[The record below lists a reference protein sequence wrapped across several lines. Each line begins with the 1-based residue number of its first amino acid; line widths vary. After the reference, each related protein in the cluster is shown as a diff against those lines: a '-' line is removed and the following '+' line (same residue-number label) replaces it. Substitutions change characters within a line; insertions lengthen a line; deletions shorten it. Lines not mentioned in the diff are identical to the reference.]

1 MGKIYVFDFDG
12 TLTTASLPSPFAL
25 EKYGI
30 DTKVL
35 NLKIIEKLKFRLARH
50 NEFFCR
56 GLFQAF
62 LVALSIISADMT
74 DDGLTKRVENVTYN
88 KGVKGFLQR
97 SKNADNTNYLLSS
110 DMKVFMERTEIAEF
124 FEDIIGTTF
133 NYNSKGEA
141 VGIDTLVYDAKKIAA
156 IKGILIANGIE
167 PTDTSDVVYFGDGLT
182 DLLAMEY
189 VKNHGG
195 KVVFIENSNNDDFRK
210 YVATRGI
217 ADISTS
223 GDFTESG
230 DINRYLSGQAIRQRV
245 ELESS
250 SKCSEKL
257 FAFEKK
263 TQNNGMV

>member
-1 MGKIYVFDFDG
+1 MGKIYIFDFDG

-25 EKYGI
+25 EKLGI
-30 DTKVL
+30 DTKIL
-35 NLKIIEKLKFRLARH
+35 NLKIIEKLKFRLAQH

-56 GLFQAF
+56 SLFQAF
-62 LVALSIISADMT
+62 LVALWAIRADMT
-74 DDGLTKRVENVTYN
+74 DEGLTKRVENVTYN
-88 KGVKGFLQR
+88 NGVKEFLQR
-97 SKNADNTNYLLSS
+97 SKDAGNTNYLLSS
-110 DMKVFMERTEIAEF
+110 DMKVFMDRTEIAEF

-133 NYNSKGEA
+133 NYNAKGEA
-141 VGIDTLVYDAKKIAA
+141 VGIDTLVYDAKKILA

-210 YVATRGI
+210 YVAFRGI
-217 ADISTS
+217 ADISTG

-230 DINRYLSGQAIRQRV
+230 DISKFLNGQAIRQKV
-245 ELESS
+245 ELENNT
-250 SKCSEKL
+250 KCSEKI

-263 TQNNGMV
+263 TQSNGTV